1 MNSALAEEFEQV
13 WAVDFE
19 FREVNG
25 NLPEV
30 HCMVARELFS
40 GQLIRT
46 WIAGKL
52 STPCPLPLGKSIL
65 YVAYYATAELKCH
78 LALGWPLPINVLDLF
93 VEFRCQTNG
102 KLLPSGNGLLGA
114 LIYFGLSA
122 IAYTE
127 KEAMRELAIRGG
139 PFSICER
146 CELTDYCQGDVD
158 ALVKL
163 LPYLTKNL
171 NLGQTLLRGRYM
183 KAVAQM
189 ENNGIPID
197 VGTLTHLQNNWEV
210 IKDALIQ
217 RVDVSY
223 GVFDGNTFKKDRFA
237 DYLRRQQI
245 PWPLLPSGSLDLKD
259 DTFRQMA
266 RTHSQLSPLR
276 ELRHALG
283 QMRLNKFEVGND
295 SRART
300 NLSPFR
306 SKTGRNQPSTA
317 SYIFGSSI
325 WLRGLIKPKR
335 GFGVA
340 YIDWSQ
346 QEIGIAAAL
355 SGDKAMQ
362 AAYHSGD
369 PYLEFAKLA
378 KLVPADA
385 TKKSRPEQRK
395 LCKTA
400 VLAVQ
405 YGMGAESLAE
415 RIQQPVIV
423 AKDLLRKHRQ
433 TFQVFWE
440 WSDRNVDYALL
451 HNRLWTVFGWQIQ
464 VEGQPNPRSLANFP
478 MQANGAEM
486 LRIACILM
494 TEAGIRVCAPVHD
507 AVLIEAPL
515 EELDD
520 RVRQAQELMSEAS
533 RQVLADFELT
543 TDADVYCYPE
553 RYRDE
558 ERGGKFWDKVMD
570 LLSKIK
576 LS

>member
-1 MNSALAEEFEQV
+1 MKSTLAEEFEQV

-46 WIAGKL
+46 WISGEL
-52 STPCPLPLGKSIL
+52 STPCPIPLGKDIL

-78 LALGWPLPINVLDLF
+78 LALGWPLPTNVLDLF

-127 KEAMRELAIRGG
+127 KEAMRKLAIRGG

-158 ALVKL
+158 ALVEL

-210 IKDALIQ
+210 IKDAPIQ

-245 PWPLLPSGSLDLKD
+245 SWPLLPSGSLDLKD

-300 NLSPFR
+300 NLRPFR

-385 TKKSRPEQRK
+385 TKKSHPEQRK
-395 LCKTA
+395 LCKAA

-405 YGMGAESLAE
+405 YGMGAESLAI
-415 RIQQPVIV
+415 RINQPLQMGRE
-423 AKDLLRKHRQ
+423 LLANHRR
-433 TFQVFWE
+433 TFPDFWQ
-440 WSDRNVDYALL
+440 WSDAVVSYAML
-451 HNRLWTVFGWQIQ
+451 HLKLWTVFGWYLHL
-464 VEGQPNPRSLANFP
+464 EGKVNARSLANFP
-478 MQANGAEM
+478 MQANGAEI
-486 LRIACILM
+486 LRLACCYM
-494 TEAGIRVCAPVHD
+494 TEAGISVCAPVHD

-515 EELDD
+515 EVLDEQIA
-520 RVRQAQELMSEAS
+520 QARALMAQAS
-533 RQVLADFELT
+533 RDVLNGFELG
-543 TDADVYCYPE
+543 TDVEEFRFPE
-553 RYRDE
+553 RYCDE
-558 ERGGKFWDKVMD
+558 DRGGEFWDLVMAE
-570 LLSKIK
+570 LNRTKFC
-576 LS
+576 